1 MAAQETTPQL
11 ALIDKLLGQRD
22 HLKAQVRFLRA
33 RLEQRQEKTVSHYN
47 KLLLHF
53 KNQRDKEF
61 KIFLELPYN
70 VGLLHEEIRTEYEK
84 RYPNE
89 NTKDLPRRTR
99 ENVELG
105 RLWAKQE
112 PNSSKVRF
120 YLRLKE

>member
-1 MAAQETTPQL
+1 MSKTTPQT

-33 RLEQRQEKTVSHYN
+33 RLEQKYEKTVSHYN

-61 KIFLELPYN
+61 KIFLELPYDT
-70 VGLLHEEIRTEYEK
+70 GLLHEEIRREYEK